1 MMREYDEYFGYKT
14 LFLCVIQDET
24 PMTTV
29 SLGEAQA
36 KLAELIHSLHFGEE
50 VLIIEND
57 HPIAR
62 ILATQ
67 PQPRQPR
74 RPGSLR
80 GTVLH
85 MADDF
90 NAPLDDF

>member
-1 MMREYDEYFGYKT
+1 
-14 LFLCVIQDET
+14 
-24 PMTTV
+24 MTTV
-29 SLGEAQA
+29 SLVEAQA

-50 VLIIEND
+50 VMIIEND
-57 HPIAR
+57 QPIAR
-62 ILATQ
+62 LLAAP

-85 MADDF
+85 MEDDF
-90 NAPLDDF
+90 NAPLDDFKEYME

>member
-1 MMREYDEYFGYKT
+1 
-14 LFLCVIQDET
+14 
-24 PMTTV
+24 MTTV
-29 SLGEAQA
+29 SLAEAQA

-57 HPIAR
+57 QPIAR
-62 ILATQ
+62 LLAAQ
-67 PQPRQPR
+67 PQPHQPR

-90 NAPLDDF
+90 NAPLDDFKEYME

>member
-1 MMREYDEYFGYKT
+1 
-14 LFLCVIQDET
+14 
-24 PMTTV
+24 MTTV
-29 SLGEAQA
+29 SLIEAQA

-57 HPIAR
+57 QPIARIAR
-62 ILATQ
+62 ILAAQ
-67 PQPRQPR
+67 PQPCQPR

-90 NAPLDDF
+90 NAPLDDFKEYME

>member
-1 MMREYDEYFGYKT
+1 
-14 LFLCVIQDET
+14 
-24 PMTTV
+24 MTTV
-29 SLGEAQA
+29 TLVEAQA
-36 KLAELIHSLHFGEE
+36 KLSELIHSLHFGEE

-57 HPIAR
+57 QPIAR
-62 ILATQ
+62 ILAA
-67 PQPRQPR
+67 PPHPCQPR

-90 NAPLDDF
+90 NAPLDDFKEYMG

>member
-1 MMREYDEYFGYKT
+1 
-14 LFLCVIQDET
+14 
-24 PMTTV
+24 MTTV
-29 SLGEAQA
+29 SLVEAQA

-62 ILATQ
+62 ILAAQ
-67 PQPRQPR
+67 PQPCQPR

-90 NAPLDDF
+90 NAPLDDFKEYME

>member
-1 MMREYDEYFGYKT
+1 MRNI
-14 LFLCVIQDET
+14 VIQDKT

-29 SLGEAQA
+29 SLVEAQA

-57 HPIAR
+57 QPIAR
-62 ILATQ
+62 ILAAQ
-67 PQPRQPR
+67 PQPSQPR

-80 GTVLH
+80 GTVLR

>member
-1 MMREYDEYFGYKT
+1 MF
-14 LFLCVIQDET
+14 
-24 PMTTV
+24 TV
-29 SLGEAQA
+29 SLLEAQA

-57 HPIAR
+57 LPIAR
-62 ILATQ
+62 LLAAQ

-74 RPGSLR
+74 LPGSLR

-90 NAPLDDF
+90 NAPLDDFKEYRE